1 MIPVVLGTRGS
12 PLALAQTRLVVAAL
26 KRAWPRRT
34 FEIRTIKTQGDRLS
48 ENPAAGAK
56 ETADKGQ
63 FTGELEQALREK
75 RIHIAVHSLKDLP
88 TDESEGLIVAGVP
101 ARADARDV
109 LITRG
114 FTMISELPVQA
125 RIATGSVRRAAQL
138 RLARF
143 DLEMEDIRGNI
154 DTRLRKFRD
163 NADWSALV
171 IAAAGLERLQPDLE
185 GLTVA
190 PLPFEVMLP
199 APGQGALALQ
209 TRKDAEETIVLVEAL
224 NDAAS
229 LAAVKAERMLL
240 HALGGGC
247 EEPIAAY
254 ARPEPGGKLRL
265 DAVAWLFGEPE
276 PRRGFLVRKIEHAER
291 LGIELAVEL
300 SR

>member
-26 KRAWPRRT
+26 KLAWPQRT

-56 ETADKGQ
+56 ETTDKGL
-63 FTGELEQALREK
+63 FTGELEQALKEK
-75 RIHIAVHSLKDLP
+75 QIHIAVHSLKDLP
-88 TDESEGLIVAGVP
+88 TEDSDGLVIASVP
-101 ARADARDV
+101 ARADARDA

-114 FTMISELPVQA
+114 PTTIGELPVKA

-138 RLARF
+138 RQARA
-143 DLEMEDIRGNI
+143 DLEMVDIRGNI
-154 DTRLRKFRD
+154 DTRLRKFRE
-163 NADWSALV
+163 NADWSGLV
-171 IAAAGLERLQPDLE
+171 IAAAGLERLKPDLE
-185 GLTVA
+185 GLTVT
-190 PLPFEVMLP
+190 PLPLEIMLP

-209 TRKDAEETIVLVEAL
+209 ARKDADDIIALVKAL
-224 NDAAS
+224 NDPAS

-265 DAVAWLFGEPE
+265 DAAAWLFGVPE
-276 PRRGFLVRKIEHAER
+276 PRRGFLVRKIEHGER